1 MNEKF
6 INTIK
11 WNEKGLLPCITQ
23 QYLTNEILMMAWVNK
38 ESLNLT
44 IKTKYAHLFFK
55 VKTKNMEKR

>member
-6 INTIK
+6 INSIK

-38 ESLNLT
+38 KLKFN
-44 IKTKYAHLFFK
+44 Y
-55 VKTKNMEKR
+55 